1 MVLGEDTVLGDA
13 AGNSELFVTA
23 EVHVGHALLTP
34 APAVLSRALLLQC
47 A

>member
-23 EVHVGHALLTP
+23 EVHVGHAPAHP
-34 APAVLSRALLLQC
+34 APITSSRRGPKYA
-47 A
+47 